1 MQRARGCPGPRP
13 EAGKT
18 DKLEWRAAGQ
28 LRIDILDNPRAA
40 QRCVQMP
47 RCVNYAPSST
57 GLVFIKHVRLR
68 TTATLWLWAV
78 ARYPRSVLICLRS
91 IELTNQLLALELRFE
106 VKRIIILCSAKRS
119 NRTVF
124 TANRSKSKFFSFL
137 TILYAIYKIIHKIV
151 FYIL

>member
-18 DKLEWRAAGQ
+18 DKLEWRVAGQ

-68 TTATLWLWAV
+68 TAATLWLWAV

-91 IELTNQLLALELRFE
+91 MELTNQLLALGFCFG
-106 VKRIIILCSAKRS
+106 VKRIIILCSAKRF
-119 NRTVF
+119 NRTALRLIASK
-124 TANRSKSKFFSFL
+124 ANFSHF
-137 TILYAIYKIIHKIV
+137 
-151 FYIL
+151 